1 MTKTK
6 KTAKISKNTKA
17 IKINSASRSK
27 KKTDLLDRR
36 YRILNLVVSQYL
48 EKGEPIASDFFC
60 EHYNLALS
68 PASIRREFFFL
79 TKDKYL
85 TQLYHSAGRIPT
97 DEALELFIDNFLR
110 SDQLAKTMNNL
121 FQSLREYLEPA
132 QLKKADQEPES
143 FEELVDRLAQ
153 ESRSLTL
160 GYNKDKNHIY
170 RAGLE
175 YFLDQLKIDEP
186 QQLKK
191 IILSL
196 EEIPDK
202 LQKVIEGQKPN
213 KVYTYVGQNGPFTGS
228 EDMSAITLNMPK
240 PNWLLAILGPKYMAY
255 DKNIALLQLIA
266 NKLS

>member
-1 MTKTK
+1 MTKAK
-6 KTAKISKNTKA
+6 KTTKIGRNAKAT
-17 IKINSASRSK
+17 KINSTSRSK
-27 KKTDLLDRR
+27 KGTDLLDRR

-48 EKGEPIASDFFC
+48 ENGEPIASDFFC
-60 EHYNLALS
+60 EHYNLDLS
-68 PASIRREFFFL
+68 PASIRREFSFL
-79 TKDKYL
+79 TKDNYL

-110 SDQLAKTMNNL
+110 SDQLVKTMDSL
-121 FQSLREYLEPA
+121 FHSLHEYLEPA

-153 ESRSLTL
+153 ESHGLTL
-160 GYNKDKNHIY
+160 GYNKDKGHVY
-170 RAGLE
+170 RAGLD
-175 YFLDQLKIDEP
+175 YFLDQLKVDDP
-186 QQLKK
+186 KQLKK

-202 LQKVIEGQKPN
+202 LKKVIENQKPN
-213 KVYTYVGQNGPFTGS
+213 QVCTYVGQNGPFLGL
-228 EDMSAITLNMPK
+228 EDLSAITLNMPR

>member
-1 MTKTK
+1 MAKAKKITK
-6 KTAKISKNTKA
+6 IGRNTKA
-17 IKINSASRSK
+17 TKINSTSRSK
-27 KKTDLLDRR
+27 KGTDLLDRR

-48 EKGEPIASDFFC
+48 ENGEPIASDFFC
-60 EHYNLALS
+60 ERYNLDLS
-68 PASIRREFFFL
+68 PASIRREFSFL
-79 TKDKYL
+79 TKDNYL

-110 SDQLAKTMNNL
+110 SDQLTKTMNSL
-121 FQSLREYLEPA
+121 FRSLRAYLEPA

-153 ESRSLTL
+153 ESHGLTL
-160 GYNKDKNHIY
+160 GYNKDKGHIY
-170 RAGLE
+170 RAGLG
-175 YFLDQLKIDEP
+175 YFLDQLKIDDPE
-186 QQLKK
+186 QLKK

-196 EEIPDK
+196 ENIPDK
-202 LQKVIEGQKPN
+202 LQKVIESQKPN
-213 KVYTYVGQNGPFTGS
+213 QVCTYVGRNGPFLGLK
-228 EDMSAITLNMPK
+228 DLSAVTLNLPR